1 MLEKI
6 LAYVIPIPLD
16 SLFDPTPQQSLVMSL
31 WASALGLGLG
41 LMMAWAVGYLALL
54 VWVARDATARGMDG
68 SVLWMLLVLFTGAA
82 GLLIYVLARP
92 QGRLV
97 RCAACRGERLTA
109 GGVASGYQLAPAA

>member
-1 MLEKI
+1 MLEKF
-6 LAYVIPIPLD
+6 LVNVIPIPLD

-41 LMMAWAVGYLALL
+41 LMTAWAVGYLALL

-68 SVLWMLLVLFTGAA
+68 PVLWMLLVLFTGVF
-82 GLLIYVLARP
+82 GLLVYVLSRP

-97 RCAACRGERLTA
+97 RCDTCRGERFA
-109 GGVASGYQLAPAA
+109 AVRGAPRYELAPAA